1 MQQISL
7 DMIRQ
12 FNQTSKLGD
21 LDEDCLPEGYSYGS
35 DTEDDNLPDP
45 DQTLSEAVYDP
56 YDDPESPFFRL
67 PFNDD
72 LPAVSDTIPEMLSKT
87 LRGIVVDED
96 GWCTTDIP
104 EGSLSVAGDVVE
116 RQSTED
122 PLPDW
127 IDHPS
132 EPGEESD
139 LSDGL
144 LDFDN
149 TPL

>member
-1 MQQISL
+1 MQHISL
-7 DMIRQ
+7 DVVKD
-12 FNQTSKLGD
+12 FNHTKKHSYPD
-21 LDEDCLPEGYSYGS
+21 DDCLPEGYSYGTDS
-35 DTEDDNLPDP
+35 DDHLPDP
-45 DQTLSEAVYDP
+45 DDRITETAPYDP
-56 YDDPESPFFRL
+56 YDDPDSPFFRL

-127 IDHPS
+127 LDDEIAEAEGDNSYLP
-132 EPGEESD
+132 
-139 LSDGL
+139 
-144 LDFDN
+144 DFDHVRF
-149 TPL
+149 